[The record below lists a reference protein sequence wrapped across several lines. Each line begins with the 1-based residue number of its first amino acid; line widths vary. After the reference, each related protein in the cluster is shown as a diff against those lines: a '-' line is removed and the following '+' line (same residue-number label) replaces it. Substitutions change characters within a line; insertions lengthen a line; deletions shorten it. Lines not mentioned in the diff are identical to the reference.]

1 MCLDRDMDRHM
12 DQIVQPDTS
21 SSVKSEMVKSENA
34 QADPVESDEIVDTHP
49 ECSRSQ
55 DKDISMSNSPFS
67 WYKCTQK

>member
-1 MCLDRDMDRHM
+1 M

-55 DKDISMSNSPFS
+55 DKDIYMSNSPFS
-67 WYKCTQK
+67 